1 MSYVDALE
9 LTRSPSGTVA
19 LFNPERPRRSPA
31 MAIPV
36 EVWRHVFDLLP
47 ASVQAAL
54 ATVNRTCLQTYRAI
68 RYRAIDFEDY
78 GRVTKRLVRLLGSV
92 TIVPTQT
99 SEADGQSIHRDQ
111 TVASFVREVRVRPWD
126 ISRES
131 RRKKHHLLF
140 RMWVHL
146 NSVLSPAEAE
156 RLAHERSACRAHRRI
171 KRIQSALA
179 ITPAL
184 RYTVE
189 WDEQLPYS
197 NAFFSQLLEPV
208 LSGAMSQ
215 SLIHLSL
222 KIPPSTNLTDRLV
235 GIRLPALETLHI
247 EFCLPNGQPHA
258 MHFVEEMR
266 LFVNNVEHPDR
277 AHLQSLEIGV
287 TSSSDPFALSAFFEH
302 LGPFRALDRFQLT
315 IPFNGAHLQDVSGL
329 RTFLL
334 LHARQLHRLAFRT
347 RRMTPAAAHSNPGWV
362 LSALRGICFPRL
374 VSAELALRPVV
385 GPFDVEALAD
395 WVRAHAGNLRSLV
408 LTDRQLTPEEVAIL
422 VEALDV
428 DIARRVKLRVRR
440 LSASLLDTI
449 ARALPLLRKLEI
461 TFVDIGAME
470 ESRHGVDSF
479 QRWAL
484 ERLVLRQPFRTLDEI
499 EQAALANEVRLAI
512 PSLQLIRIQ
521 LS

>member
-19 LFNPERPRRSPA
+19 LFNPQRPRRSPA
-31 MAIPV
+31 MAIPI

-47 ASVQAAL
+47 ATVQAAL
-54 ATVNRTCLQTYRAI
+54 AAVNRTCLQTYRAI

-78 GRVTKRLVRLLGSV
+78 GRVTKRLVRLLGD
-92 TIVPTQT
+92 P
-99 SEADGQSIHRDQ
+99 

-140 RMWVHL
+140 RM
-146 NSVLSPAEAE
+146 
-156 RLAHERSACRAHRRI
+156 R
-171 KRIQSALA
+171 RIQSALA

-329 RTFLL
+329 RTFLF

-347 RRMTPAAAHSNPGWV
+347 RRMTPAAAHS
-362 LSALRGICFPRL
+362 RF
-374 VSAELALRPVV
+374 
-385 GPFDVEALAD
+385 
-395 WVRAHAGNLRSLV
+395 VRSWDRS
-408 LTDRQLTPEEVAIL
+408 TS
-422 VEALDV
+422 
-428 DIARRVKLRVRR
+428 RR
-440 LSASLLDTI
+440 LRTGFVRMRAICVRSSSWIGSLCWG
-449 ARALPLLRKLEI
+449 RWR
-461 TFVDIGAME
+461 FW
-470 ESRHGVDSF
+470 SR
-479 QRWAL
+479 
-484 ERLVLRQPFRTLDEI
+484 RLMWTSHV
-499 EQAALANEVRLAI
+499 V
-512 PSLQLIRIQ
+512 
-521 LS
+521 

>member
-19 LFNPERPRRSPA
+19 IFNPERPRRSPA

-78 GRVTKRLVRLLGSV
+78 GRVTKRLVRLLGYV
-92 TIVPTQT
+92 KLM
-99 SEADGQSIHRDQ
+99 

-126 ISRES
+126 ISQES
-131 RRKKHHLLF
+131 RRKKHHLPF
-140 RMWVHL
+140 RMW
-146 NSVLSPAEAE
+146 
-156 RLAHERSACRAHRRI
+156 
-171 KRIQSALA
+171 RIQSALA

-184 RYTVE
+184 RYTLE

-266 LFVNNVEHPDR
+266 LFANNVEHPDR

-302 LGPFRALDRFQLT
+302 LGPFRALDRFHLT
-315 IPFNGAHLQDVSGL
+315 VPFNGAHLQDISGL

-347 RRMTPAAAHSNPGWV
+347 RRMTPAAAQSNPGW
-362 LSALRGICFPRL
+362 C
-374 VSAELALRPVV
+374 
-385 GPFDVEALAD
+385 
-395 WVRAHAGNLRSLV
+395 LRSS
-408 LTDRQLTPEEVAIL
+408 RF
-422 VEALDV
+422 
-428 DIARRVKLRVRR
+428 ARSWDLSTSRPLRIGCACTRTTCARSSSRIGSSCQRR
-440 LSASLLDTI
+440 WRFSSTRSMWTSLAASSC
-449 ARALPLLRKLEI
+449 
-461 TFVDIGAME
+461 VC
-470 ESRHGVDSF
+470 
-479 QRWAL
+479 
-484 ERLVLRQPFRTLDEI
+484 
-499 EQAALANEVRLAI
+499 AA
-512 PSLQLIRIQ
+512 
-521 LS
+521 

>member
-140 RMWVHL
+140 RMW
-146 NSVLSPAEAE
+146 
-156 RLAHERSACRAHRRI
+156 
-171 KRIQSALA
+171 RIQSALA

-184 RYTVE
+184 RYTLE

-222 KIPPSTNLTDRLV
+222 KIPPSANLTDRLV

-247 EFCLPNGQPHA
+247 EFCLPNGQAHA

-266 LFVNNVEHPDR
+266 LFVNHVEHPDR

-329 RTFLL
+329 RTSRF
-334 LHARQLHRLAFRT
+334 ARSWDRSTSRRLRIGYACMRAT
-347 RRMTPAAAHSNPGWV
+347 CARS
-362 LSALRGICFPRL
+362 SLRI
-374 VSAELALRPVV
+374 
-385 GPFDVEALAD
+385 
-395 WVRAHAGNLRSLV
+395 GNLC
-408 LTDRQLTPEEVAIL
+408 
-422 VEALDV
+422 
-428 DIARRVKLRVRR
+428 RRRWRLSSRR
-440 LSASLLDTI
+440 LMWTS
-449 ARALPLLRKLEI
+449 RA
-461 TFVDIGAME
+461 V
-470 ESRHGVDSF
+470 
-479 QRWAL
+479 
-484 ERLVLRQPFRTLDEI
+484 
-499 EQAALANEVRLAI
+499 
-512 PSLQLIRIQ
+512 
-521 LS
+521 